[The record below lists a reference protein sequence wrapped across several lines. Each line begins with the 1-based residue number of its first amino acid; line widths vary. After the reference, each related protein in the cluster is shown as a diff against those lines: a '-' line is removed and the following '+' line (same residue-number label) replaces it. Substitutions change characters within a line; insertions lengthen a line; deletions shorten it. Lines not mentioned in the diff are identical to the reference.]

1 MTRNIVAKIDLILH
15 ATEDFQK
22 IVESLNDLFAIEKE
36 EIAKQELS
44 GHFGNPILMLHVEVK
59 KKRADQFIK
68 KLVSLIPRETVNELL
83 TNIEEQIFE
92 SSLYIRFSKQNLVKK
107 ILTLE
112 EKDPV
117 RIAIYT
123 PTYVKKEIPDTYRK
137 LLGENSD
144 KTRK

>member
-1 MTRNIVAKIDLILH
+1 MTRNTVVKIDLILR

-22 IVESLNDLFAIEKE
+22 IADPLNDLFAIEME

-68 KLVSLIPRETVNELL
+68 KLVSLITRDTMNELL
-83 TNIEEQIFE
+83 TKIEEHIFE
-92 SSLYIRFSKQNLVKK
+92 STMYIRFSKQNLVKK

-112 EKDPV
+112 EKDPI

-137 LLGENSD
+137 LLNENND
-144 KTRK
+144 KT

>member
-1 MTRNIVAKIDLILH
+1 MTRNTVVKIDLILL

-22 IVESLNDLFAIEKE
+22 IADPLNDLFAIEGE
-36 EIAKQELS
+36 EITKQELS
-44 GHFGNPILMLHVEVK
+44 GHFENPILMLRMEIK

-68 KLVSLIPRETVNELL
+68 KLVSLIPRETMSELL
-83 TNIEEQIFE
+83 TNIEERIFE
-92 SSLYIRFSKQNLVKK
+92 SSMYIRFSKQSLVKK

-112 EKDPV
+112 EKDPI

-137 LLGENSD
+137 LLNQNND
-144 KTRK
+144 

>member
-1 MTRNIVAKIDLILH
+1 MARNIVVKIDLILH

-22 IVESLNDLFAIEKE
+22 IAEPLNDLFAIEIE

-44 GHFGNPILMLHVEVK
+44 GHFGNPILMLRVEIK

-68 KLVSLIPRETVNELL
+68 KLVSLIPREMMIELL

-92 SSLYIRFSKQNLVKK
+92 SSLYMRFSKQNFVKK

-112 EKDPV
+112 EKDPI

-123 PTYVKKEIPDTYRK
+123 PTYVKKEISNTYRK
-137 LLGENSD
+137 LLNENND
-144 KTRK
+144 KT

>member
-22 IVESLNDLFAIEKE
+22 IAEPLNDLFAIEKE
-36 EIAKQELS
+36 DIAKQELS
-44 GHFGNPILMLHVEVK
+44 GHFGNPILMLHVEIK

-68 KLVSLIPRETVNELL
+68 KLVSLIPREIMSELL
-83 TNIEEQIFE
+83 TNIEERIFE
-92 SSLYIRFSKQNLVKK
+92 SSMYIRFSKQNLVKK
-107 ILTLE
+107 TLTLE
-112 EKDPV
+112 EKDPI

-137 LLGENSD
+137 LLNQNND
-144 KTRK
+144 

>member
-1 MTRNIVAKIDLILH
+1 MTKNIVAKIDLILH

-22 IVESLNDLFAIEKE
+22 ISEPLNELFGIEKE
-36 EIAKQELS
+36 EITKQELS

-68 KLVSLIPRETVNELL
+68 KLVSLIPRETMSELL
-83 TNIEEQIFE
+83 TNIEERIFE
-92 SSLYIRFSKQNLVKK
+92 SSMYIRFSKQNLVKK

-112 EKDPV
+112 EKDPI

-137 LLGENSD
+137 LLNQNND
-144 KTRK
+144 

>member
-22 IVESLNDLFAIEKE
+22 IAESLNDLFAIERE
-36 EIAKQELS
+36 EITKQELS
-44 GHFGNPILMLHVEVK
+44 GHFGNPILMLHVEIK

-68 KLVSLIPRETVNELL
+68 KLVSLIPRETMSELL
-83 TNIEEQIFE
+83 TNIEERIFE
-92 SSLYIRFSKQNLVKK
+92 SSMYIRFSKQNLVKK

-112 EKDPV
+112 EKDPI

-137 LLGENSD
+137 LLNQNND
-144 KTRK
+144 

>member
-1 MTRNIVAKIDLILH
+1 MARNIVAKIDLILH

-59 KKRADQFIK
+59 KKRADQVIK
-68 KLVSLIPRETVNELL
+68 KLVSLIPREIMSELL
-83 TNIEEQIFE
+83 TNIEERIFE
-92 SSLYIRFSKQNLVKK
+92 SSMYIRFSKQNLVKK

-112 EKDPV
+112 EKDPI

-137 LLGENSD
+137 LLNQNND
-144 KTRK
+144 

>member
-1 MTRNIVAKIDLILH
+1 MTRNVVAKIDLILH

-22 IVESLNDLFAIEKE
+22 IAEPLNELFGIEKE
-36 EIAKQELS
+36 EIIKQEHS
-44 GHFGNPILMLHVEVK
+44 GHFGNPIFMIHVEVK

-68 KLVSLIPRETVNELL
+68 KLVSLIPRDVMTDLL
-83 TNIEEQIFE
+83 TNIEERIFE

-112 EKDPV
+112 EKDPI

-137 LLGENSD
+137 LLDENSD